1 MRCLFIPS
9 KLNAQEHEDCCSNFL
24 DQVLATLPETSSQVR
39 YCDLRKAVQEAYDR
53 DITVEY
59 EKRERMV
66 ARVLELEREN

>member
-1 MRCLFIPS
+1 
-9 KLNAQEHEDCCSNFL
+9 
-24 DQVLATLPETSSQVR
+24 
-39 YCDLRKAVQEAYDR
+39 LRKAVQEAYDR